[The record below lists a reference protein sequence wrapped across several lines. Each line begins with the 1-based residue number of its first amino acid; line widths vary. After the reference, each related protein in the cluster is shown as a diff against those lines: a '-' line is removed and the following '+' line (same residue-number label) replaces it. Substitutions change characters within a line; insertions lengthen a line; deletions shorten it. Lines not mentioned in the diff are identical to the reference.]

1 MTPSEQPVPELFVF
15 VEGTDEYGRL
25 RLCRTPT
32 LAIPLKLHN
41 YYPSS
46 VHFTK
51 KNERIWVSLTR
62 LKQTNQVLSDQ
73 TCLINQLFD

>member
-32 LAIPLKLHN
+32 LAIPLKLYH

-51 KNERIWVSLTR
+51 KRENLGVSNTIEADESGAIR
-62 LKQTNQVLSDQ
+62 SN
-73 TCLINQLFD
+73 LFDKSII